1 MTTPP
6 VGPRTMSG
14 SHARRSERVM
24 PNEKNILS
32 EFLKLYKTFPCLW
45 DQKHMHYANREARDN
60 AYEELLDKYKL
71 YHENGT
77 VVDVKKK
84 IEYMRCAYRRERKK
98 VLMSRFRG
106 GHYKPHLWYYNLLTF
121 LNEDQE
127 QDEDNEQP
135 ELKNES
141 TYDDSYQDTQ
151 DIIDSDE
158 EETKPKRPKITHNSS
173 NNLYLEHLQNEEE
186 YLEPEVLE
194 QEQEHVGLPQAYIIN
209 NEAEA
214 FGRTI
219 GLQLKELTHMQRIL
233 AEKLIS
239 DVIFQAR
246 LEKLTVDTTIA
257 SDD

>member
-1 MTTPP
+1 MTRP

-14 SHARRSERVM
+14 SHVRRSDRVM
-24 PNEKNILS
+24 LSEKNILS

-45 DQKHMHYANREARDN
+45 DQKHMNYANREARDT
-60 AYEELLDKYKL
+60 AYEELLEKYKL
-71 YHENGT
+71 YDENGT

-106 GHYKPHLWYYNLLTF
+106 GHYKPHLWYYHLLTF
-121 LNEDQE
+121 LHEDEE
-127 QDEDNEQP
+127 QDGDSEQQ
-135 ELKNES
+135 EFKNES
-141 TYDDSYQDTQ
+141 TYDDSYQETQ
-151 DIIDSDE
+151 LTVDSDE
-158 EETKPKRPKITHNSS
+158 EEIKPKRPKITHNSS
-173 NNLYLEHLQNEEE
+173 NNMYVEHLQNEEE
-186 YLEPEVLE
+186 YLEPEILE
-194 QEQEHVGLPQAYIIN
+194 QEPEPVGLSHSYIIN

-219 GLQLKELTHMQRIL
+219 GFQLNELTHMQRIL

-239 DVIFQAR
+239 DVIYQAR
-246 LEKLTVDTTIA
+246 LDKLTVDTTIA